1 MESQRGGFFGKIF
14 GLLVIVVV
22 VAAGISAYR
31 LLGDRLMAVGKTDYQ
46 AVFLTNGQVYFGKV
60 RNLNSQYALLE
71 DVYYVILQRPAAQ
84 PVAPEGV
91 EEGEVTPESAPSQ
104 APSFTLRKLGG
115 EIHAPEDRMLINRDH
130 ILMVEDLQGEGK
142 LIQAIEQSQQQ
153 AEQPVQE

>member
-1 MESQRGGFFGKIF
+1 MESQKGGFFGKMF

-22 VAAGISAYR
+22 VAAGIPAYR
-31 LLGDRLMAVGKTDYQ
+31 LLGDRLMAVGKADYQ

-84 PVAPEGV
+84 PVAPEAS

-104 APSFTLRKLGG
+104 APRVRRAKLLPRALRPKPRVLLCGSWAVKFTRQRIGC
-115 EIHAPEDRMLINRDH
+115 
-130 ILMVEDLQGEGK
+130 
-142 LIQAIEQSQQQ
+142 
-153 AEQPVQE
+153 

>member
-84 PVAPEGV
+84 PVAPESDV
-91 EEGEVTPESAPSQ
+91 
-104 APSFTLRKLGG
+104 
-115 EIHAPEDRMLINRDH
+115 D
-130 ILMVEDLQGEGK
+130 
-142 LIQAIEQSQQQ
+142 
-153 AEQPVQE
+153 